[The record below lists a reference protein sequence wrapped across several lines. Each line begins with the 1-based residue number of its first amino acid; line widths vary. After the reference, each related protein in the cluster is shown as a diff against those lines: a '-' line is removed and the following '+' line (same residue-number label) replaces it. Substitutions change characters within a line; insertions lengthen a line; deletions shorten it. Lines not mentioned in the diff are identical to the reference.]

1 MCVRAPKKRTMQ
13 LLRGLES
20 GGRGVYSGA
29 AGFLSLDGRADLSII
44 IRTAL
49 LQHGAVS
56 VGAGGA
62 IVALS
67 DPEQVQPDLTW
78 SYAGNELYVLCVVC
92 RRRTR
97 CC

>member
-1 MCVRAPKKRTMQ
+1 MFVFVFVRAPKKRTMQ
-13 LLRGLES
+13 ILRGLES

-49 LQHGAVS
+49 IRNESIS
-56 VGAGGA
+56 VGSGGA

-67 DPEQVQPDLTW
+67 DPDQVYDMT
-78 SYAGNELYVLCVVC
+78 
-92 RRRTR
+92 
-97 CC
+97 